1 MDMVC
6 LDGRVFDILHV
17 GGKASS
23 GGRARR
29 GSRFPRSGREDEYT
43 NSRGAALA
51 ALLGSAK

>member
-1 MDMVC
+1 MVC

-29 GSRFPRSGREDEYT
+29 GSRSPRHGREDEYA
-43 NSRGAALA
+43 NGRCAALA
-51 ALLGSAK
+51 ALPGSAK